1 MDFQIPTISFERAT
15 EHERL
20 VAQAFTRTVHLDE
33 DEENPWRVW
42 LKVEGQSFEMG
53 VRPED
58 EEQANWHCWMLAKAL
73 IKAKSMMS
81 VRQLT
86 GR

>member
-1 MDFQIPTISFERAT
+1 MDFRIPTVSFERAT
-15 EHERL
+15 EHEKL
-20 VAQAFTRTVHLDE
+20 VAEAFTRTVNLPDE
-33 DEENPWRVW
+33 VDPWRVW
-42 LKVEGQSFEMG
+42 LKVEGQSFELG

-73 IKAKSMMS
+73 IRAKSMMS